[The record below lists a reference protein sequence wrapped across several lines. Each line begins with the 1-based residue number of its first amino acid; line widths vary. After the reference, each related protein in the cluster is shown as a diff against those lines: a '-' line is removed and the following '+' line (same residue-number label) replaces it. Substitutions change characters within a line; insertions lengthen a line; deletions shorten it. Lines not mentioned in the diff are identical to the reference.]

1 MGHRGL
7 TWFGKPDASKVDV
20 KYLDSLHIARG
31 NVEDHLKYGNRSEGY
46 EGVVGVKGSGKTNLR
61 KHVEAFDSSDIFNLD
76 GEHAR
81 TNIQADAT
89 DDPPGVIKDRV
100 SMTLLHAFADKL
112 GQGDSKGKRAL
123 RTAYERSVGVLQKL
137 PAALELGGSAVGV
150 KLSLEK
156 LLESAPDDVVHSEVG
171 TLLDEIV
178 KALTIGRKRG
188 YILIDDVEVV
198 FKGIERNPV
207 YLEGILQ
214 SLQDINLAGGNR
226 LHALIFIKHGL
237 WRAAF
242 DVQQEYDKVK
252 DGLVFLSW
260 DGGSLVDLIARR
272 IADRR
277 EVDPTQDTE
286 ALWSR
291 DFEWHGDFNKF
302 TREIASYCVNG
313 PRDMIDL
320 CNKAGHAAG
329 DSQSPITIDHIHGCL
344 AKYSDEKVAGLN
356 ADYGRVY
363 VGIPAF
369 VRRVFQ
375 DTHSPFM
382 NGKELASKINDKVL
396 INKAAQADNRI
407 GDDLRAGT
415 KEELARLMYEIGVVG
430 IGVEPSVAYAIGSPD
445 VGGSDIVAQEH
456 VVVNPAFRPQLVVPI
471 T

>member
-1 MGHRGL
+1 MDRGL
-7 TWFGKPDASKVDV
+7 TWFGKSDASKVDV

-31 NVEDHLKYGNRSEGY
+31 NVEDYLKYGTKSEGY
-46 EGVVGVKGSGKTNLR
+46 EGIVGVKGSGKTNLR
-61 KHVEAFDSSDIFNLD
+61 KHVEAFESAEIFNFD

-89 DDPPGVIKDRV
+89 NDPPGVIKDRV

-112 GQGDSKGKRAL
+112 GQGDTKGKRLL

-150 KLSLEK
+150 KISLEK
-156 LLESAPDDVVHSEVG
+156 LLENAPDDVIHSEVG

-178 KALTIGRKRG
+178 KALAVGRKRG

-214 SLQDINLAGGNR
+214 SLQDINIVGGNR
-226 LHALIFIKHGL
+226 LHALIFIKHGV

-252 DGLVFLSW
+252 DGLAFLSW
-260 DGGSLVDLIARR
+260 DQGSLVSLIARR
-272 IADRR
+272 VADRR
-277 EVDPTQDTE
+277 KIDALQDNE
-286 ALWSR
+286 ALWAQEFGWQGN
-291 DFEWHGDFNKF
+291 FEKF
-302 TREIASYCVNG
+302 TSEITSYCVNG

-329 DSQSPITIDHIHGCL
+329 DSQTPITLKHIHESL
-344 AKYSDEKVAGLN
+344 ATYSDEKVAGLN

-363 VGIPAF
+363 AGIPFF
-369 VRRVFQ
+369 VRRAFQ
-375 DTHSPFM
+375 ETHSPFM
-382 NGKELASKINDKVL
+382 SGKQLASKINDKVL
-396 INKAAQADNRI
+396 ISKEAQADNRI
-407 GDDLRAGT
+407 GNDLRAGT

-430 IGVEPSVAYAIGSPD
+430 IGTEPNVAYAIGSPG
-445 VGGSDIVAQEH
+445 VGGSDIAAQEH
-456 VVVNPAFRPQLVVPI
+456 VAIHPAFRPQLVVPS
-471 T
+471 TV